1 MGGCHILC
9 QILNSLG
16 LTYGLEDEVQFPEW
30 PLDFILQKN
39 VQTVFGAQP
48 ASYSMDTTG
57 IKQLAGE
64 LENSPTSSAEVKNEW
79 SYTPP

>member
-1 MGGCHILC
+1 
-9 QILNSLG
+9 
-16 LTYGLEDEVQFPEW
+16 
-30 PLDFILQKN
+30 
-39 VQTVFGAQP
+39 VFGAQP